1 MALRSPTDAFDLA
14 NDVGSAQEQTLEEM
28 LAEDNLLTMDAVKA
42 GKRVIED
49 FEKSEPRVKSLKEQW
64 RINRLRSRGYT
75 GLRLI
80 KIQDEQRAIIPL
92 GATPNM
98 AAMNQAGRL
107 KRRMRSQMFSD
118 PPIPEC
124 DPASDE
130 DEDRDAA
137 EFSTRV
143 LISES
148 GEGRLS
154 YEIVAADAFDLAS
167 DYGSGFIRFMVDPQG
182 GGWQPLQIWASPR
195 APNEQIAL
203 IDPSTGNPWKA
214 SAPGE
219 PDFILRYV
227 RKDGTL
233 TDDRNDPKLK
243 VQWLPGLRAELLT
256 GKHVRFLPDTA
267 RDLWE
272 AEGIQIGAMT
282 PLGTLK
288 AMFPRLRKMQAD
300 EIAKLAQARPSNV
313 KDLLPR
319 GYRDLSATGLDDNT
333 PIFNVTRYHRQCAAY
348 PKGCYIVVAG
358 EDTVL
363 FRSDW
368 WDEQHHEPLDIPLT
382 QFKQF
387 NDEES
392 AYGIALMEFLGPGNE
407 LRAFLFGVILEHFDR
422 FVRRKTFLP
431 TTSNLQPEQM
441 QSETATVLS
450 IVPGGEPKYED
461 IPELPAF
468 VEKMFTQLKED
479 LNDEAGLQEAAQGL
493 NPPGVKSGVHADK
506 IVQQV
511 VVGLSDLRQNTE
523 RALVRGWRIMLQQV
537 RAFYTVPQQI
547 SWVGDDLAFRQRAFV
562 GTDLGNTKDVKLA
575 RGSFTGLSRDA
586 KANLAIQYAQLQI
599 FDPLELKHVIAGN
612 VGGTIGLEDDAHRA
626 RVRRQIGKWND
637 GPPEGWQ
644 PPQPTVDPR
653 TLQVVP
659 PPPDPILGA
668 IFDARD
674 VDEDPRVAPVR
685 AYELGRAMASTKYSK
700 WASAPAWQDG
710 LRMEYLKARRA
721 AGIFTVAEQQQAQQA
736 QADAQAQA
744 QADEQAA
751 QQQEGAANRKV
762 KTDSDAQK
770 AELQREQMQ
779 HKIAEQSLGRPVGAG
794 A

>member
-1 MALRSPTDAFDLA
+1 MAIRSPTDAFDMS
-14 NDVGSAQEQTLEEM
+14 NDVGGGQPQTLEEAM
-28 LAEDNLLTMDAVKA
+28 NQDNLLNMSPTDAA
-42 GKRVIED
+42 KRVLED
-49 FEKSEPRVKSLKEQW
+49 FDKSEPRVKTLKEQW

-80 KIQDEQRAIIPL
+80 KVQDEQRAIIPL

-107 KRRMRSQMFSD
+107 KRRMRSQMFAD

-130 DEDRDAA
+130 DQDRDAA

-143 LISES
+143 LINES

-154 YEIVAADAFDLAS
+154 YDILSADAFDLAS

-182 GGWQPLQIWASPR
+182 GGWQPLQVWASPR
-195 APNEQIAL
+195 APNEQVAL
-203 IDPSTGNPWKA
+203 IDPSTGQPWKA

-227 RKDGTL
+227 KQDGTL
-233 TDDRNDPKLK
+233 TDDREDPALK

-256 GKHVRFLPDTA
+256 GKHVRFLPDSA

-272 AEGIQIGAMT
+272 ADGVQIGALT

-288 AMFPRLRKMQAD
+288 AMFPRLRTMKPD
-300 EIAKLAQARPSNV
+300 EIAKIVGARPSNA

-319 GYRDLSATGLDDNT
+319 GYRDLGGTGIDDST
-333 PIFNVTRYHRQCAAY
+333 LVYNVTRYHRQTAEY

-358 EDTVL
+358 VDTVL
-363 FRSDW
+363 YRSPW
-368 WDEQHHEPLDIPLT
+368 WDEQHHEALDIPLT

-468 VEKMFTQLKED
+468 VEKLFMTLKED
-479 LNDEAGLQEAAQGL
+479 LNDEAGLQEVAQGL
-493 NPPGVKSGVHADK
+493 NPPGVKSGIHADK

-523 RALVRGWRIMLQQV
+523 RALSRGWRIMLQQV

-547 SWVGDDLAFRQRAFV
+547 SWVGEDQAYRQRAFV
-562 GTDLGNTKDVKLA
+562 GTDLGNTKDVKIA
-575 RGSFTGLSRDA
+575 RGSFTGLSRDS

-599 FDPLELKHVIAGN
+599 FDPLELKHVIGAN

-644 PPQPTVDPR
+644 PAQPTVDPR

-659 PPPDPILGA
+659 PPPDPIITA
-668 IFDARD
+668 IFDPRD
-674 VDEDPRVAPVR
+674 VDEDQKVAIVR
-685 AYELGRAMASTKYSK
+685 QYELGRAMSSSKYSR
-700 WASAPAWQDG
+700 WPAPWQDG
-710 LRMEYLKARRA
+710 LRMEYLKARHA
-721 AGIFTVAEQQQAQQA
+721 AGNFTVAEQQAAQQ
-736 QADAQAQA
+736 QQAQAQA
-744 QADEQAA
+744 QAQAQEQASK
-751 QQQEGAANRKV
+751 QREGDANRKV
-762 KTDSDAQK
+762 KQDSEAQK
-770 AELQREQMQ
+770 AELEREKQQR
-779 HKIAEQSLGRPVGAG
+779 AEAVASLGPQAPNR
-794 A
+794 